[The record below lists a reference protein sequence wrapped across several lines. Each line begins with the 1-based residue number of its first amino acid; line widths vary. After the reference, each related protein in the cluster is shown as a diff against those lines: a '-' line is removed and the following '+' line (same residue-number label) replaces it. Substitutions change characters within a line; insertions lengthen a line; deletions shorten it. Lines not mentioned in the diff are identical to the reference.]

1 MPAESVRYN
10 AMGFGWLQRRLNRK
24 PDHGETAIYAKDAI
38 SCRIAPV
45 RPLST
50 RVYVSKTLRLAY
62 LPQRCVSDFLPPAC
76 RRSSR
81 GKKDRSP
88 RPLLTLRADAAA
100 SATD

>member
-1 MPAESVRYN
+1 MLAECVRYN
-10 AMGFGWLQRRLNRK
+10 DKGFSWLLSRLNRK
-24 PDHGETAIYAKDAI
+24 TPYSENAICAEDAN

-50 RVYVSKTLRLAY
+50 RAHVSKTLRLAY

-81 GKKDRSP
+81 GKKDRPP
-88 RPLLTLRADAAA
+88 RPSLTLRADAAA
-100 SATD
+100 SATG

>member
-1 MPAESVRYN
+1 VLAECVHYN
-10 AMGFGWLQRRLNRK
+10 DKGFGWLQCRLNRK
-24 PDHGETAIYAKDAI
+24 PHCGETAICAKDAI

-50 RVYVSKTLRLAY
+50 RAHVSKTLRLAY

-81 GKKDRSP
+81 GKKDRPP
-88 RPLLTLRADAAA
+88 RPSLTLRADAAA
-100 SATD
+100 SATG

>member
-1 MPAESVRYN
+1 MLAECVHYN
-10 AMGFGWLQRRLNRK
+10 DKGFGWLQSRLNRK
-24 PDHGETAIYAKDAI
+24 PHYGKTAICAKDAI
-38 SCRIAPV
+38 FCRTAPIW
-45 RPLST
+45 PLST
-50 RVYVSKTLRLAY
+50 RVHVSKTLRLAN

-88 RPLLTLRADAAA
+88 RPSLTLRADAAA